1 MQKIIPLNKI
11 RDNPYRDKK
20 RNPIDQDKVES
31 IAESIDS
38 TKSFWKGVYGRE
50 VEGGYVELAF
60 GHHRLDAARL
70 AGLAEIPIEL
80 EEFSDGDMLMWM
92 ARENVQGS
100 MPIMME
106 AISGAVRALAEGKL
120 EIEPLDLKTNADV
133 IRYAPSFIPGKKPSS
148 TTVVL
153 HPYTLKTLVKALGG
167 NYIKRSNSK
176 PKDSAIAALARLEA
190 EERGWLANM
199 RREDL
204 DKMDYRSTIK
214 NIGNIARVEK
224 AKETSVR
231 EIQKVE
237 QEAIETQR
245 KLEAERKERE
255 KKLEAQKQESLRKE
269 AEARIEENKREVARQ
284 QQRRKDLEERAEEK
298 KVIDSIKMSV
308 LEEKIAETKR
318 KAEIVKKEQERAPI
332 VREGSALLVLIN
344 SPDTFEE
351 RVKAYFRKNLTVEE
365 REIMRQALTA
375 RGERCFDLSRHGL
388 PPLTTKQWSQLYQE
402 REKSKRKVEE
412 TSAEKSEVGKKGK
425 RKK

>member
-1 MQKIIPLNKI
+1 VQKLIALKQIK
-11 RDNPYRDKK
+11 DNPYRDKK

-100 MPIMME
+100 IPIMME

-120 EIEPLDLKTNADV
+120 EVEAISKDTKKEY
-133 IRYAPSFIPGKKPSS
+133 IRYAPSFIPGKQPAPAAGAR
-148 TTVVL
+148 
-153 HPYTLKTLVKALGG
+153 PYTLKTLAKALGG
-167 NYIKRSNSK
+167 NYIRPSDSE
-176 PKDSAIAALARLEA
+176 PKDTTVAAMARLVA

-214 NIGNIARVEK
+214 NIGNIARMEK

-231 EIQKVE
+231 EIQRVE

-298 KVIDSIKMSV
+298 KVIDSIKMSALEAKV
-308 LEEKIAETKR
+308 EEKKRQVEEAKKKDDYALILRDVECLLGHLDSTKARLGDNIKALAKRALSLKDRQRVWETLYALSDWAGGWAAAQFAVSGVPRYSTKKTKR
-318 KAEIVKKEQERAPI
+318 KK
-332 VREGSALLVLIN
+332 
-344 SPDTFEE
+344 
-351 RVKAYFRKNLTVEE
+351 
-365 REIMRQALTA
+365 
-375 RGERCFDLSRHGL
+375 
-388 PPLTTKQWSQLYQE
+388 
-402 REKSKRKVEE
+402 
-412 TSAEKSEVGKKGK
+412 
-425 RKK
+425 